1 MFFLLISV
9 PIRLVGG
16 TGPHEGRLEVYYK
29 GKWGTVADTIYF
41 GRRGAEMVCRQLGFP
56 GPAVATKSSVFG
68 MGSGHIA
75 IRLIDCSEY
84 DKVLEDCVFITENM
98 EVAKHV
104 DDVGVACNSKFYFFL
119 SLVIHCSKF

>member
-1 MFFLLISV
+1 M

-16 TGPHEGRLEVYYK
+16 SGRHEGRLEVYYK

-41 GRRGAEMVCRQLGFP
+41 DRRGAEMVCRQLGFP

-75 IRLIDCSEY
+75 IRLIDCN
-84 DKVLEDCVFITENM
+84 DHDQALEDCVFITENM
-98 EVAKHV
+98 KSANHI
-104 DDVGVACNSKFYFFL
+104 DDVGVVCNSKFYSFSNFSY
-119 SLVIHCSKF
+119 SLLQV